1 MASRD
6 MNGEGLRRRARKF
19 FFFFLARPLI
29 RRVMEVRA
37 GFHNPCA

>member
-19 FFFFLARPLI
+19 FFFFFGEAFNTTCDGSQG
-29 RRVMEVRA
+29 
-37 GFHNPCA
+37 GFP